1 VIRTL
6 MTLVIVA
13 AWSALAVL
21 VLSQT
26 VTSFRAIFPQ

>member
-1 VIRTL
+1 MIRTL

-26 VTSFRAIFPQ
+26 VISFRANFPQ